1 MTDLPASGQAVKPAR
16 VPKPFTITHR
26 MVLGLAVPMTLAYMT
41 TPLLG
46 LVDTA
51 VVGRLDDAALIGGLA
66 VGSIIVDVIF
76 TTFNFQRSGTTGLAA
91 QAVGAEDEVEK
102 QAILIRALILAV
114 FAGIL
119 LAALSPLIL
128 AAGLWAIA
136 PGEAVAEATSI
147 YFLIR
152 MLSAPFVL
160 TNYAVLGW
168 LIGLGRSGLALG
180 LQVLLNGVNIVL
192 SIWLGLVLEWGIEGV
207 AWATVA
213 AELLAMIAGLALF
226 IRLADLRFRPKRAN
240 ITDLAAIM
248 RLVNLN
254 GDIMIRSFVLLS
266 AFAFFTSRGAQFGEV
281 TLAANAVLL
290 HLLMLSAYFLDGMA
304 TAAEQI
310 AGRAIGA
317 NYREGFIRGVKLT
330 MAWNAAI
337 AAVLAAIFLAGG
349 NLVVA
354 LITTLTE
361 VRQQAADYLLLAA
374 LSPITAVLAFQM
386 DGVYIGSTWSRE
398 MSKMMVASFA
408 IYILAWWLLQPLGNT
423 GLWLALHVFFIARGV
438 SLAMR
443 IPANLQRSFAPN

>member
-1 MTDLPASGQAVKPAR
+1 
-16 VPKPFTITHR
+16 
-26 MVLGLAVPMTLAYMT
+26 MTLAYMT

-114 FAGIL
+114 FAGVL
-119 LAALSPLIL
+119 MAALSPLIL

-136 PGEAVAEATSI
+136 PGEAVTEATSI

-152 MLSAPFVL
+152 ILSAPFVL

-168 LIGLGRSGLALG
+168 LIGLGHSGLALG

-226 IRLADLRFRPKRAN
+226 AKLADLRFRPKRAN
-240 ITDLAAIM
+240 ITDLAAIA

-330 MAWNAAI
+330 MAWNTAI
-337 AAVLAAIFLAGG
+337 AAVLAAAFLAGG

-354 LITTLTE
+354 LITTLPE

-438 SLAMR
+438 SLVMR